1 VSCDRMWNLAC
12 LFVGDVLGPVQRPR
26 TKPCCKGRKN
36 LASHYQGTRR
46 RAVNVSDLSSAR
58 IYMISQHNLEYCFAA
73 QISSICSKVHL
84 QPVDIDLRL
93 VMAQHVQSHPC
104 LGVYSCLRKLEKLNI
119 SRPTFCTRLRPR
131 RLMRLSP
138 IIRIA
143 VRKIPSLDTL
153 CDECINPSARDVCD
167 GSGGERNVSSN
178 LDLSGK

>member
-1 VSCDRMWNLAC
+1 MWNLAC

-58 IYMISQHNLEYCFAA
+58 IYMISQHNLDYCFAA
-73 QISSICSKVHL
+73 QISGICSEAYL
-84 QPVDIDLRL
+84 LPEDMQLRP
-93 VMAQHVQSHPC
+93 VMAQRVQSRPC
-104 LGVYSCLRKLEKLNI
+104 LGVYSCLRKLEKFNI
-119 SRPTFCTRLRPR
+119 SRPTFCTKLRPR

-138 IIRIA
+138 TIRIA

-153 CDECINPSARDVCD
+153 CDECIKTSARDVCD
-167 GSGGERNVSSN
+167 GSGGEKNVSSN